1 MIVQGLIGIRP
12 LVLGHIHPGSTAQV
26 LRTEILMLVLNCLLI
41 MDPVSIYVIIMPCI
55 VALLFWYIVCSPF
68 HCFVLIQL
76 GAMLLNSFLLSMK
89 QQRLVLNS

>member
-41 MDPVSIYVIIMPCI
+41 MDPVSNLCYNY
-55 VALLFWYIVCSPF
+55 ALYDCNLFFGYS
-68 HCFVLIQL
+68 
-76 GAMLLNSFLLSMK
+76 LLTNFIDLF
-89 QQRLVLNS
+89 

>member
-55 VALLFWYIVCSPF
+55 IAILFWYS
-68 HCFVLIQL
+68 
-76 GAMLLNSFLLSMK
+76 LLTNFIDLF
-89 QQRLVLNS
+89 